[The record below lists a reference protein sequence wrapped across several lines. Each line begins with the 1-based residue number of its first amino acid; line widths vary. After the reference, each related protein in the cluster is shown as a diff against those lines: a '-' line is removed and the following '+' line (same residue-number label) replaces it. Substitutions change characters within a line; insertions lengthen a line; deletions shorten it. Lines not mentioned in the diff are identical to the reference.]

1 MQKTELIAEIADRSG
16 VSKKQAKQVL
26 DTALHIIA
34 QQLQQGERVVLTGF
48 GTFEVR
54 DRRARQGVN
63 PQTKAPMAIGA
74 TRTPGFSASNSF
86 KELVRQHEPN
96 GPRPHMRRL
105 LELTGDQD

>member
-1 MQKTELIAEIADRSG
+1 MQKTEFIAEIAERSG

-34 QQLQQGERVVLTGF
+34 EQLQDGERVVLTGF

-54 DRRARQGVN
+54 ERRERQGVN
-63 PQTKAPMAIGA
+63 PQTKEPMTIGA

-86 KELVRQHEPN
+86 KNVIKGTTSIQELQQE
-96 GPRPHMRRL
+96 M
-105 LELTGDQD
+105 D

>member
-1 MQKTELIAEIADRSG
+1 MQKTEFIAEIADRSG

-34 QQLQQGERVVLTGF
+34 EQLQDGERVVLTGF

-54 DRRARQGVN
+54 ERRERQGVN
-63 PQTKAPMAIGA
+63 PQTKEPMTIGA

-86 KELVRQHEPN
+86 KNVIKGTTSMQELQQE
-96 GPRPHMRRL
+96 M
-105 LELTGDQD
+105 D